1 MPLTN
6 ALELLVSPEVVRQ
19 LDQVIVVGPFQLKQ
33 SILFCF
39 AQCV

>member
-1 MPLTN
+1 
-6 ALELLVSPEVVRQ
+6 

-39 AQCV
+39 EFSKAEVMSTFFVKSQ